1 MSFDLDVIAR
11 VAGTVWKDMSDAGV
25 ELDEDAL
32 LEQFAK
38 EKAKVGATDNGDTD
52 RVVSTTAWTLRLTL
66 PFRHTPNAP

>member
-1 MSFDLDVIAR
+1 
-11 VAGTVWKDMSDAGV
+11 MSDAGV